1 VNPAVP
7 ARVVRAEW
15 IKLWSVRSTYIV
27 LILAVTLGLGV
38 GWLDIASTAS
48 HWATMAPADRASFD
62 PVADS
67 FIGFQYAELAF
78 AALGVLV
85 GTTEYAT
92 GTIRVSLTAVPD
104 RRRLYAAKA
113 VVLGG
118 LILVLCEICAFAAFL
133 VAQVLLR
140 EPGLGVG
147 IGDSHVIRAVI
158 CTGVYLAIVT
168 MVGFGLGTAIRHT
181 AGALAAVFGLVFLAW
196 PLARALEGV
205 SYVPDR
211 WLLVNAGDALAAT
224 HSTVG
229 PHAQRA
235 PSVGLAAIVLA
246 SYLLAFLSAGAWRAT
261 RDAK

>member
-168 MVGFGLGTAIRHT
+168 MVG
-181 AGALAAVFGLVFLAW
+181 ALAAVFGLVFLAW

-246 SYLLAFLSAGAWRAT
+246 S
-261 RDAK
+261 